1 MADNHPNQ
9 KQPSENE
16 EPGPL
21 HYNPGNMA
29 GKPVE
34 SDKTQAEPQ
43 VDADSGQSDQEQ
55 HNQKR

>member
-1 MADNHPNQ
+1 MAERQNSNQ
-9 KQPSENE
+9 KQPSEKE

-34 SDKTQAEPQ
+34 SGKAKAEPQ
-43 VDADSGQSDQEQ
+43 ADADTGQSDHEQ
-55 HNQKR
+55 H